1 MLSASEEK
9 SSPILASATPDIG
22 QQGDETIPI
31 AQSLSPPPPPG
42 EDVEVPVNVD
52 EVSMFNNV
60 VKATEENADG
70 VPRVSDENSLLSKQV
85 QEKYNLSDDK
95 IQRMMKSSGKGAK
108 RSNRYIPS
116 PEPQEDSLSFDISQI
131 ADIETQSS
139 PPQQQSKIWKTKVN
153 IKGHLDSV
161 RAVSFHP
168 SEMII
173 ASGSDDGTVKVWNLQ
188 RTVGRDGSAL
198 KKMAQEEVDPDVTYR
213 GHTNVVTSVAV
224 SAEQNRVYSAGLDS
238 TIRVWRLPPEGHGT
252 YSPVGKCAKDYVDG
266 IYLLTSIS
274 DPSLNMATYVGHT
287 DAIWDFKLFPIS
299 REDSCLLA
307 SASADG
313 TVKLWDTQ
321 TSGNLLKSSWNYNGC
336 IPEDSFDQ
344 LRTDQYPAP
353 TSLDFCHTD
362 LNKIAV
368 SYANAKIRIFDIE
381 TGQVVMTLGG
391 SDETYGGVT
400 KVCYQMLI
408 CAVDGTSKTQI
419 NCIVAH
425 PTMSLVVSGHED
437 KQIKF
442 FDLKSGECAF
452 SMPAHLDSVSCLDI
466 DPSGTTLVSGGH
478 DASIRLW
485 DISMSKTCTQEF
497 SVHRKKGDEG
507 VLDVHYHRSFPW
519 MVSGGADG
527 IVKVYHHGH

>member
-1 MLSASEEK
+1 
-9 SSPILASATPDIG
+9 
-22 QQGDETIPI
+22 
-31 AQSLSPPPPPG
+31 
-42 EDVEVPVNVD
+42 
-52 EVSMFNNV
+52 
-60 VKATEENADG
+60 
-70 VPRVSDENSLLSKQV
+70 
-85 QEKYNLSDDK
+85 
-95 IQRMMKSSGKGAK
+95 
-108 RSNRYIPS
+108 
-116 PEPQEDSLSFDISQI
+116 
-131 ADIETQSS
+131 
-139 PPQQQSKIWKTKVN
+139 
-153 IKGHLDSV
+153 
-161 RAVSFHP
+161 
-168 SEMII
+168 
-173 ASGSDDGTVKVWNLQ
+173 
-188 RTVGRDGSAL
+188 
-198 KKMAQEEVDPDVTYR
+198 MAQEEVDPDVTYR

-224 SAEQNRVYSAGLDS
+224 SAEQNRVYSA
-238 TIRVWRLPPEGHGT
+238 
-252 YSPVGKCAKDYVDG
+252 
-266 IYLLTSIS
+266 